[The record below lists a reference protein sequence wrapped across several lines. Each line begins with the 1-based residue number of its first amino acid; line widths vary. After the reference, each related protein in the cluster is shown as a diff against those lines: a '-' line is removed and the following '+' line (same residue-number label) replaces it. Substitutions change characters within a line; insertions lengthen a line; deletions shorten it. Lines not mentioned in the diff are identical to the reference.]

1 MACVSLPCCRCN
13 VAALAAVDVGHHKS
27 LAQVA
32 ALNSELLSLSEVIF
46 SPTSTAPYSV
56 SALAPVDAG
65 CFAVDDGPA
74 TDAL

>member
-1 MACVSLPCCRCN
+1 MRTIGFAD
-13 VAALAAVDVGHHKS
+13 VDVVIDSSTHRF
-27 LAQVA
+27 AVQVA

-46 SPTSTAPYSV
+46 SSTSTAPYSV